1 MHYKN
6 VKRSNTSLS
15 KQAGVTLIE
24 LLVVITIMMTM
35 MSLVAPLAINT
46 VDKAEAQTEYLSF
59 CGLLRSMSVQAF
71 ANGSGIQ
78 IELTNNNL
86 LAYIVPHPLGYIA
99 QNTPQENKIIIERS
113 YEYLNFSDTELKF
126 NRNGMPNLMTINLT
140 QRNKIR
146 ELDLIAL
153 LEN

>member
-1 MHYKN
+1 MHCKN
-6 VKRSNTSLS
+6 IKSSNSSLP
-15 KQAGVTLIE
+15 KQVGVTLIE

-86 LAYIVPHPLGYIA
+86 SAYIVPHSLNSKI
-99 QNTPQENKIIIERS
+99 QDSPQENRIIIERS

-126 NRNGMPNLMTINLT
+126 NKNGMPNFFTINLT

>member
-1 MHYKN
+1 MHCKN
-6 VKRSNTSLS
+6 VKWSNSLLP
-15 KQAGVTLIE
+15 KQIGVTLIE

-35 MSLVAPLAINT
+35 MSLVAPLARNT
-46 VDKAEAQTEYLSF
+46 VDKAEAQTEYLSC

-71 ANGSGIQ
+71 ANGSGIK

-86 LAYIVPHPLGYIA
+86 SAYIVPHSLGYKA

-126 NRNGMPNLMTINLT
+126 NRNGMPNLITINLT

>member
-1 MHYKN
+1 MHCKN
-6 VKRSNTSLS
+6 VKWSISSLP
-15 KQAGVTLIE
+15 KQVGVTLIE

-35 MSLVAPLAINT
+35 ITLVAPLAINT

-86 LAYIVPHPLGYIA
+86 SAYIVPHSLGYKS
-99 QNTPQENKIIIERS
+99 QNSLQENKIIIERS
-113 YEYLNFSDTELKF
+113 YQYLNFSDTELKL
-126 NRNGMPNLMTINLT
+126 NKNGMPNLITISLT
-140 QRNKIR
+140 QRNKTR
-146 ELDLIAL
+146 ELDLITL